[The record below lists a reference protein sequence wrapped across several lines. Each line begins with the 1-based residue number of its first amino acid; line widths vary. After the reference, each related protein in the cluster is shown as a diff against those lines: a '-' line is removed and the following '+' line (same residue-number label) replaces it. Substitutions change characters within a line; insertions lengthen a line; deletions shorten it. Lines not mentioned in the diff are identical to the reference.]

1 MHTSYFSLERCKTSE
16 FNELLAEQSK
26 QRIHHKLKILEKSIE
41 LQKEQLLEE
50 EFEAESQVQLAHLE
64 CKSHFSS
71 NSSVNS
77 VTSAMQS
84 LPSVVLEDS
93 FVIYKNPK
101 TDKTTSQMHLLTKEN
116 LQVAVQINKDFSNSN
131 NLTPKPNLKTN
142 HKKQSSQYT
151 CETVV
156 DKSKI
161 VFDDLQN
168 FNGNKTHEKL
178 AQSIDSFIDELVKG

>member
-26 QRIHHKLKILEKSIE
+26 QRIHHKLKILEKSTE

-77 VTSAMQS
+77 VASAVQS
-84 LPSVVLEDS
+84 LLSVVPKDS

-101 TDKTTSQMHLLTKEN
+101 TDKTTSQMLPLTKEN
-116 LQVAVQINKDFSNSN
+116 LKLQFKSTKTFLIQI
-131 NLTPKPNLKTN
+131 
-142 HKKQSSQYT
+142 
-151 CETVV
+151 
-156 DKSKI
+156 I
-161 VFDDLQN
+161 
-168 FNGNKTHEKL
+168 
-178 AQSIDSFIDELVKG
+178 